1 MKYDNKGEKV
11 FLPVLINITDK
22 KILIIGGG
30 KVAVHKLSTLLKFT
44 DDITILAPDI
54 IEEIGNDSRLTLLI
68 KHYEKEDL
76 FNFHIVY
83 ACTNDKTVNA
93 TIKKDANSLG
103 LLVNV
108 ADDPELCDFVSPAI
122 YKDNYI
128 TVAVGSNAQDVKKAI
143 QIKNRIKKILEDD
156 KLI

>member
-1 MKYDNKGEKV
+1 MGKI

-22 KILIIGGG
+22 KILVIGGG
-30 KVAVHKLSTLLKFT
+30 KVAVHKLSTILKFT
-44 DDITILAPDI
+44 SNITILAPVI
-54 IEEIGNDSRLTLLI
+54 IDEFQKDSRLTLQF

-76 FNFHIVY
+76 LNFHIVY
-83 ACTNDKTVNA
+83 ACTNDKKVNA
-93 TIKKDANSLG
+93 AIKKDANSLG

-122 YKDNYI
+122 YKDDNI

-143 QIKNRIKKILEDD
+143 QIRNRIKKILEDD
-156 KLI
+156 VETD